1 MNNHGMLTLQ
11 LLFMNDQS
19 TVLWLDF
26 SIHECCILLVLHEKC
41 FSCQCCLIHQS
52 DPGWRR
58 CSWITWGLFI
68 GSKSLYWNYCTG
80 QKNGVHAFGYNSAES
95 EPIWMKSG
103 TLWGHCCWLAMAD
116 LGRDPCSSDSWRGSW
131 NFVFLSTPLF
141 FCFLVLQAQT
151 RHSLDL
157 ESDQFWQALKQV
169 KTCLFD
175 SC

>member
-52 DPGWRR
+52 DPVWRR

-68 GSKSLYWNYCTG
+68 GSKSLYWNYCAW
-80 QKNGVHAFGYNSAES
+80 QKKTVFTRSAITLQKVNRFGWNLEHCEDIVVGWPWQIWGAIRAVATVGEAAE
-95 EPIWMKSG
+95 I
-103 TLWGHCCWLAMAD
+103 
-116 LGRDPCSSDSWRGSW
+116 
-131 NFVFLSTPLF
+131 LF
-141 FCFLVLQAQT
+141 FYQHLCSFA
-151 RHSLDL
+151 
-157 ESDQFWQALKQV
+157 FWPCRLKPGTV
-169 KTCLFD
+169 
-175 SC
+175 